1 MHADQP
7 SPPENV
13 PGLQAF
19 ADDAPDLS
27 AYIPAAL
34 AGQGDS
40 PAVEA
45 ARPCAGEYLPA
56 SQALQLLEPAAEYVP
71 GGQSPLHTAEE
82 FAPVALENFP
92 AAHEV
97 QAEAPL

>member
-1 MHADQP
+1 
-7 SPPENV
+7 
-13 PGLQAF
+13 
-19 ADDAPDLS
+19 
-27 AYIPAAL
+27 
-34 AGQGDS
+34 
-40 PAVEA
+40 
-45 ARPCAGEYLPA
+45 LPA
-56 SQALQLLEPAAEYVP
+56 SQTLQLLEPADEYVP